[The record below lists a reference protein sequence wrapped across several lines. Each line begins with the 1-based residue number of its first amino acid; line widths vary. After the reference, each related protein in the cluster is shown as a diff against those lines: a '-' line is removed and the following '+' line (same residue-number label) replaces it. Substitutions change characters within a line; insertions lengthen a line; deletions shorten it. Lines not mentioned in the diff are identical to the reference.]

1 MNSILLDRF
10 TFEPDEAQLLKKMR
24 LKEGRPETDEFKRI
38 VDEARKVARPRA
50 FYTIRRL
57 QSRGADHI
65 VIDDVVLKSRVLRV
79 NTDGLNRVF
88 PFVATCGEE
97 MAKWADA
104 HTDMLSRY
112 YADEL
117 KMDALRAAMRQL
129 EKDIERRFD
138 SGSIAQMQPGSLEDW
153 SIYEQTPLF
162 KILGDVGESV
172 GVRLNSSLVMYPDK
186 SESGIY
192 FQNDKG
198 YVNCKLCPVKKCP
211 SRRAKYDEDL
221 KATFLESSPC

>member
-10 TFEPDEAQLLKKMR
+10 TFEPDEAHLMKKMR
-24 LKEGRPETDEFKRI
+24 LREGRPETEAFKTI
-38 VDEARKVARPRA
+38 VDEARNVARPRV
-50 FYTIRRL
+50 FYTIRRV
-57 QSRGADHI
+57 QSRGADYI
-65 VIDDVVLKSRVLRV
+65 VIDDIVLKSRVLRV
-79 NTDGLNRVF
+79 NTEGINRVF

-97 MAKWADA
+97 MAKWADS

-117 KMDALRAAMRQL
+117 KMEALRAAMRQL
-129 EKDIERRFD
+129 EKDIEHRFD
-138 SGSIAQMQPGSLEDW
+138 SGPIAQMQPGSLEDW
-153 SIYEQTPLF
+153 PIYEQTPLF
-162 KILGDVGESV
+162 KILGDVGESA

-198 YVNCKLCPVKKCP
+198 YVNCKLCPIKKCP
-211 SRRAKYDEDL
+211 SRRAKYDKNLHE
-221 KATFLESSPC
+221 TFLQ